1 MMKDERNTFNLK
13 FTSLES
19 QKQEMQTRLSYE
31 ENAHNR
37 ERKMINDQIKDFE
50 IKHSKLVNEIKSHK
64 DHKNKMIQME

>member
-1 MMKDERNTFNLK
+1 
-13 FTSLES
+13 
-19 QKQEMQTRLSYE
+19 MQTRLSYE